1 MSKILEIKEM
11 KNMARLIKAQGV
23 FAVLLL
29 SVMLPVS
36 AQYKMVVYTNG
47 GTRTE
52 FWASSVDS
60 VTWEYSE
67 PYTPVDSM
75 IHVGYEYVDLGLS
88 VKWATMNVGAAKPED
103 YGYYFAWSE
112 TEPRTEYNWTT
123 YKYCKGSRNT
133 ITKYCDDSDYGND
146 GFTDNKSILDLDD
159 DAAHVNW
166 GGSWRM
172 PTLEEM
178 KELIDNC
185 TWIWTT
191 MNGYNGYKVQS
202 NQPGYTD
209 NWIFLPASGC
219 RYNSLLSNE
228 GSYGYYWSSTL
239 SADYS
244 RDAYGLVFFSNNIGW
259 YYNYRYNGYSVRPV
273 CP

>member
-1 MSKILEIKEM
+1 MAKILEIKEM
-11 KNMARLIKAQGV
+11 KNKARLIKAQGV
-23 FAVLLL
+23 LAVLLL

-52 FWASSVDS
+52 FWASNVDS

-67 PYTPVDSM
+67 PYIPVDSM
-75 IHVGYEYVDLGLS
+75 VHVGYEYVDLGLS

-103 YGYYFAWSE
+103 CGYYFAWGE
-112 TEPRTEYNWTT
+112 IEPRTEYNWTT

-146 GFTDNKSILDLDD
+146 
-159 DAAHVNW
+159 
-166 GGSWRM
+166 
-172 PTLEEM
+172 
-178 KELIDNC
+178 
-185 TWIWTT
+185 
-191 MNGYNGYKVQS
+191 
-202 NQPGYTD
+202 
-209 NWIFLPASGC
+209 GC